1 MAKDND
7 VAKGFAMFS
16 VYLPICHFPFCFCN
30 ARTKILWR
38 EAKPICSCLLMYLL
52 LLLLQDFRKRLIF
65 SGSGFAKVSA
75 CELFAFVTI
84 YSLFVVI
91 SNVKRLL
98 STYFTTILG
107 AANKNKKTM
116 GGI

>member
-1 MAKDND
+1 MLVFVD
-7 VAKGFAMFS
+7 VFVVVAVAGFSQTFN
-16 VYLPICHFPFCFCN
+16 I
-30 ARTKILWR
+30 
-38 EAKPICSCLLMYLL
+38 
-52 LLLLQDFRKRLIF
+52 FRFRF
-65 SGSGFAKVSA
+65 FAKVSA

-107 AANKNKKTM
+107 AANKNNKQWGEFKSVNT
-116 GGI
+116 